1 MRMNKSKTWV
11 YGLRVIPEGKNFI
24 SEGLKTIRPIETGLN
39 KSSQYEKCYIWLWF
53 YFNKIRTCDR
63 CGKPSCAKGLIRYM
77 SSDRSRVLVYVC
89 KDCGKSISEIKEK
102 SRKYCYKCEKRCLLN
117 GEKCNPDYRETQIQ
131 IQTLNVKNKN
141 GRIYSGPEN
150 QSKLSC
156 KGTNLVKNY
165 ADGVNEERYPKKRR
179 RRRKVK

>member
-11 YGLRVIPEGKNFI
+11 YGLRVIPDGKNFI

-117 GEKCNPDYRETQIQ
+117 GEKCNPDYREMQIAD
-131 IQTLNVKNKN
+131 TDVK
-141 GRIYSGPEN
+141 
-150 QSKLSC
+150 C
-156 KGTNLVKNY
+156 
-165 ADGVNEERYPKKRR
+165 
-179 RRRKVK
+179 